1 MRLLFDASQSI
12 THIAAFRSLYPTLRE
27 VAKLKKEVTWDVH
40 ICSASQ
46 MSGLDDMADGEFKV
60 LSLKGKEVRLNVKE
74 REGRLIDAV
83 EECFMYG
90 AVRG

>member
-1 MRLLFDASQSI
+1 
-12 THIAAFRSLYPTLRE
+12 
-27 VAKLKKEVTWDVH
+27 
-40 ICSASQ
+40 

-60 LSLKGKEVRLNVKE
+60 LSLKGKEVRLDVKE

-83 EECFMYG
+83 EECFMDG